1 MASMF
6 AALGQ
11 RNYRIFWSGSLVS
24 NVGTW
29 MQRVAQDWLVLELSG
44 GSGVAVGITT
54 ALQFAPTL
62 VLPGLSGLAAD
73 RFDKRKLLMV
83 TQVWMAL
90 CSLVLGLL
98 AVSGTAATWH
108 VYVVALL
115 FGVGSAFDIPARQ
128 SFVPEVVGA
137 ERLPNAIALNSAA
150 FNSARL
156 IGPGLAGLVINQF
169 GSGWAI
175 LTNAFSYL
183 AFIGALLLIKTSLLE
198 RSERAPRGK
207 RQIRQSIAYVRN
219 RPDILL
225 VLGVIFFIGTFGMNF
240 QMTSALMT
248 TEVFNRDAADYG
260 ILGTIMAIG
269 SLTGALIGARRS
281 QAPRLR
287 FFLMTAFAF
296 GALTVTTGL
305 MPTYLTYALLL
316 PVVGLSSMLTMNA
329 ANTIVQMSV
338 DPKLRGRVMALYI
351 LVMQGGTPFGA
362 PLLGFFGELWGA
374 RWTLIIGGGMVV
386 LGGLVVVLLLRRTLE
401 VELLAELRPYGSR
414 LAHPST
420 LVRRRSTVADEPSE
434 LVTDAPAEVIDAA
447 HDKNGL
453 APR

>member
-73 RFDKRKLLMV
+73 RFDRRRLLLI
-83 TQVWMAL
+83 TQLWMAA
-90 CSLVLGLL
+90 CSLALGLL
-98 AVSGTAATWH
+98 AVTHHAATWH

-115 FGVGSAFDIPARQ
+115 FGIGSAFDIPARQ
-128 SFVPEVVGA
+128 SFLPEVVGA

-156 IGPGLAGLVINQF
+156 IGPGLAGLVIHQF

-175 LTNAFSYL
+175 LTNAVSYL
-183 AFIGALLLIKTSLLE
+183 AFIAALLLIRTSLLE
-198 RSERAPRGK
+198 RTKRVPRGK
-207 RQIRQSIAYVRN
+207 RQIRQAIDYVRH
-219 RPDILL
+219 RPDLLL
-225 VLGVIFFIGTFGMNF
+225 VLGVVFFIGTFGMNF

-248 TEVFNRDAADYG
+248 TQIFHRDAQDYG

-281 QAPRLR
+281 KAPRIR
-287 FFLMTAFAF
+287 FFLFTALAF
-296 GALTVTTGL
+296 GALTVTSGL
-305 MPTYLTYALLL
+305 MPTYLTYALVL
-316 PVVGLSSMLTMNA
+316 PVVGLASLLAMNA

-338 DPKLRGRVMALYI
+338 DPQLRGRVMALYI

-362 PLLGFFGELWGA
+362 PLLGLFGQLWGA

-386 LGGLVVVLLLRRTLE
+386 LGGLAMILLLRRTLHIG
-401 VELLAELRPYGSR
+401 LLEELRPYGSR

-420 LVRRRSTVADEPSE
+420 LVPRRTTAPDEPGE
-434 LVTDAPAEVIDAA
+434 LVATGDEPTGA
-447 HDKNGL
+447 